1 MKSAITSHLPSARW
15 MMTDCSFLLSSN
27 PFMNNV
33 GCNELDNARHNRSG
47 KSRVT
52 QRLPTLLTAFP
63 MSSELS
69 QFQSSLPSPAYLP
82 AFATVPPIIG
92 LAFVPRYFVR
102 GSIWLH
108 SPFPDARGMLLPLAR
123 SGTVPTGAT
132 PTFLAK
138 TRYEGDGRRTP
149 RTQGRSN
156 PRSTRRELVARDIVP
171 LQRYYYPLRG

>member
-52 QRLPTLLTAFP
+52 QRLPALLTAFP

-92 LAFVPRYFVR
+92 LAFVPRYFFLQEPATRV
-102 GSIWLH
+102 
-108 SPFPDARGMLLPLAR
+108 
-123 SGTVPTGAT
+123 TGGNA
-132 PTFLAK
+132 
-138 TRYEGDGRRTP
+138 P
-149 RTQGRSN
+149 RTQGRLN
-156 PRSTRRELVARDIVP
+156 PRSTRRALVARDLVP
-171 LQRYYYPLRG
+171 PPSV

>member
-1 MKSAITSHLPSARW
+1 MFVCLFVYIHTYIYIYRCVWRWLPLKSAITSHLPSARW

-47 KSRVT
+47 KNRMT
-52 QRLPTLLTAFP
+52 ERLPTLLTAFP

-92 LAFVPRYFVR
+92 LAFVPLCFVR

-123 SGTVPTGAT
+123 SGTMPSGAT
-132 PTFLAK
+132 PNI
-138 TRYEGDGRRTP
+138 
-149 RTQGRSN
+149 SCIN
-156 PRSTRRELVARDIVP
+156 
-171 LQRYYYPLRG
+171 PLRG